1 MVQVSRPRGYQNL
14 LDFLGA
20 YPLSRGMMETLI
32 NFLFEVGML
41 KKTPRTGYQF
51 LGSGRESVAE
61 HSFRT
66 TMIGYILSQKE
77 PGADPFKAT
86 LMCLFHDLHEA
97 RTGDHNY
104 VNKRYVTVDEEKA
117 IKDLACGL
125 PFGDEIVSLTKE
137 FNDGRSLEARISRD
151 ADQLDLILE
160 LKEQLDL
167 GNKYAREWLR
177 YAVKR
182 LQTENAQAIAS
193 RILDTDSTEWWFD
206 KTTDWVNGPANDQKA
221 QE

>member
-1 MVQVSRPRGYQNL
+1 
-14 LDFLGA
+14 
-20 YPLSRGMMETLI
+20 MESLI

-61 HSFRT
+61 HSFRAT
-66 TMIGYILSQKE
+66 IIGYILSLRE
-77 PGADPFKAT
+77 TGADPLKTT

-104 VNKRYVTVDEEKA
+104 VNKRYVTVDEEGA
-117 IKDLACGL
+117 VKDLARRL
-125 PFGDEIVSLTKE
+125 PFGDEVVSLTNE
-137 FNDGRSLEARISRD
+137 FNAGESLEARIARD

-160 LKEQLDL
+160 LKDKQDL
-167 GNKYAREWLR
+167 GNKYAKEWLT
-177 YAVKR
+177 YAVRR
-182 LQTENAQAIAS
+182 LQTASAQEIA
-193 RILDTDSTEWWFD
+193 REILTTDSADWWFD
-206 KTTDWVNGPANDQKA
+206 KDTDWVNGPANDEKV

>member
-1 MVQVSRPRGYQNL
+1 M
-14 LDFLGA
+14 
-20 YPLSRGMMETLI
+20 I

-51 LGSGRESVAE
+51 LGSGKESVAE

-66 TMIGYILSQKE
+66 AVIGYILSIQE
-77 PGADPFKAT
+77 PGADSRKTT

-104 VNKRYVTVDEEKA
+104 VNKKYVHIDEDRA
-117 IKDLACGL
+117 TRDLARKL
-125 PFGDEIVSLTKE
+125 PCKDEILSLTHD
-137 FNDGRSLEARISRD
+137 FNAGNSLESRISRD

-160 LKEQLDL
+160 LKEQQDL
-167 GNKYAREWLR
+167 GNKYAGDWLY

-182 LQTENAQAIAS
+182 LSTKRAKNMAQE
-193 RILDTDSTEWWFD
+193 ILNTDSTEWWFD
-206 KTTDWVNGPANDQKA
+206 KNTEWWVNGPAGDQKDP
-221 QE
+221 E